1 MIEVGVDVPEA
12 RLIVVEQAEQYG
24 LAQLHQLRGRV
35 GRSSEQGY
43 CILLPG
49 KEATPGSTERLHHL
63 VTTHDGLKLAEA
75 DMKMR
80 GGGDAV
86 GVRQSG
92 SAGFRLIDSVA
103 DSHLIR
109 QWHGSFEGCVVDDAM
124 VRFWRPEAD
133 SVD

>member
-1 MIEVGVDVPEA
+1 MDVSEA
-12 RLIVVEQAEQYG
+12 RLIVIEQAEQYG

-35 GRSSEQGY
+35 GRSSAQGY

-49 KEATPGSTERLHHL
+49 RDATPLSRERLNHL

-75 DMKMR
+75 DLEMR

-92 SAGFRLIDSVA
+92 STGFRLLDSVA
-103 DSHLIR
+103 DIHLIR
-109 QWHGSFEGCVVDDAM
+109 QWHGKFDGCVVDDAM